1 LPPGASPD
9 TLEPIHP
16 KEQRMN
22 KGNTIKAV
30 VAVVVLLIAVFIIL
44 KTSTSIFE
52 SKPSAGAPGAD
63 PNKYSPG
70 QKPKAE

>member
-1 LPPGASPD
+1 
-9 TLEPIHP
+9 
-16 KEQRMN
+16 MN

-52 SKPSAGAPGAD
+52 SKPASAPGAD
-63 PNKYSPG
+63 PTKYSAG